1 MICGPFD
8 KRELNV
14 ASFYDALTKSQ
25 QAWIIEQKIFFVA
38 SAPDAGRV
46 NLSPKGMDS
55 FTILGPN
62 RVAYLD
68 LTGSANETS
77 AHLRQNGRITIMF
90 CAFEGGPRIV
100 RLYGQG
106 RVVTHDDADWSQFAS
121 RFPDLPGTRQIVVI
135 DVDKTQDSCGMGVP
149 LFNFEAQRHQLV
161 DHWDKLGADGVKAY
175 WAKKN
180 AVSID
185 GLKPFPLTDSETD

>member
-1 MICGPFD
+1 M
-8 KRELNV
+8 
-14 ASFYDALTKSQ
+14 ATFYDALTDSQ
-25 QAWIIEQKIFFVA
+25 QAWIVQQKIYFVA

-77 AHLRQNGRITIMF
+77 AHLRQNGRITVMF

-100 RLYGQG
+100 RLFGQG
-106 RVVTHDDADWSQFAS
+106 RVVTRHDTDWPQFAPL
-121 RFPDLPGTRQIVVI
+121 FPDFPGTRQIIVI
-135 DVDKTQDSCGMGVP
+135 NVDKTQDSCGMTVP
-149 LFNFEAQRHQLV
+149 LYRFEAQRNQLV
-161 DHWDKLGADGVKAY
+161 DHWDKLGPDGVKDY
-175 WAKKN
+175 WTKKN
-180 AVSID
+180 TVSMD
-185 GLKPFPLTDSETD
+185 GLEAVPLTDSDAD